1 MTAAGGILAYSA
13 IINQSPANVLRS
25 LLLGQQPTSR
35 PSDLEPARQRVT
47 GELGAAVSAAGAQLA
62 GGVASVAGGGTGAA
76 AAAGN
81 QGEQLVAF
89 AREQIGKKYVFG
101 TAGPNTFDCSGLVT
115 YLLVQKM
122 GLRNLP
128 SLRHTV
134 TMQFYVWNG
143 ATTVSRPPIAGDLIC
158 WTGHI
163 AIAVNATRMIAAP
176 NALKPVQEQ
185 NIYWTGSPLVR
196 RIKWGAS

>member
-13 IINQSPANVLRS
+13 IINQAPVEVLRS
-25 LLLGQQPTSR
+25 LLLGKAPTSR
-35 PSDLEPARQRVT
+35 ASDLAPAREQIA
-47 GELGAAVSAAGAQLA
+47 GQLGAAVGSAAAGLAAGA
-62 GGVASVAGGGTGAA
+62 ASAAAGGGSYG
-76 AAAGN
+76 GP
-81 QGEQLVAF
+81 QGEQLVAY
-89 AREQIGKKYVFG
+89 AREQLGKKYVFG
-101 TAGPNTFDCSGLVT
+101 AAGPNTFDCSGLVT

-128 SLRHTV
+128 SLTHTV
-134 TMQFYVWNG
+134 TQQFYVWSG
-143 ATTVSRPPIAGDLIC
+143 ATTVSRPPQAGDLIC

-176 NALKPVQEQ
+176 NVLKPVQEQ

-196 RIKWGAS
+196 RIKWSG